1 MTELRLLTM
10 LPYRDEAEAYNP
22 SWDQGLDILPA
33 LDLAAEQINNS
44 SNILPCHRLELFHVD
59 GGCDIV
65 PKTSLGIVNGLF
77 GSPDNE
83 SVIGAVGP
91 GCSVSALAMS
101 EIVNNPNIDKV
112 ILHDA
117 GSPLLANRTMYKNSV
132 GILGSTQPFVDLS
145 LALMDEVG
153 WHHIAILYESTRLY
167 YRSTAENFVDKAVMT
182 DVKILFQAAV
192 FPTFYPIDEVRNSL
206 ARIIFLFMSPEN
218 SRRVLCLAYDKGMVY
233 PGYQ

>member
-1 MTELRLLTM
+1 MRC
-10 LPYRDEAEAYNP
+10 
-22 SWDQGLDILPA
+22 G
-33 LDLAAEQINNS
+33 
-44 SNILPCHRLELFHVD
+44 
-59 GGCDIV
+59 
-65 PKTSLGIVNGLF
+65 
-77 GSPDNE
+77 
-83 SVIGAVGP
+83 
-91 GCSVSALAMS
+91 
-101 EIVNNPNIDKV
+101 NNPNIDKV

-132 GILGSTQPFVDLS
+132 GILGSTKGLALGSTQPFVDLS

-153 WHHIAILYESTRLY
+153 WRHIVILYKSTRLY
-167 YRSTAENFVDKAVMT
+167 YRSTTENFVDKAAKA

-233 PGYQ
+233 PGYQWIIASRRLDDFKTGVGFMYDGRPYSCSSDILLS